1 MNLESLI
8 GLVKIFPNSKLYSDV
23 LVNVFRDYP
32 EYALVGLDEHELGE
46 VLTSIKGRDDVI
58 DFQSHLRGE
67 LAAGSGN
74 LQRLAWHIAAN
85 YLGVKK
91 TVGDKIDERTDYYND
106 WTATC
111 VGCNEE
117 VNAIINQSDKSDA
130 FTPERVLYAKRMDYI
145 LKQIKAEDGKK
156 QFQLKCVNCWNTG
169 FDFYQYGETI
179 IFRERIKS
187 EEGRILEGELKE
199 QRRKAIVNEI
209 FASTSAEVRQK
220 IPSRTYATTERNIVD
235 ALFQHYREVREGEN
249 PKGPINYGEVY
260 RALEW
265 LKRRNALVNEFDL
278 DALTAIILDD
288 KIEKSE
294 TLKLPTAVIKMRP
307 KSLESI
313 FRKGIRS
320 VYQIQ
325 MYEGEEIKLQDLYGI
340 RFVLPSKEAC
350 LALFGKMQKGPELK
364 VNEGHKNYFDKPKEN
379 GYEGI
384 NAHIRWNGILYSFQ
398 LRTHSSDRE
407 AETDPRQ
414 KHSVVVNEQIELI
427 KPNSPI
433 QVRRVFGTIL
443 GLQKSPLYSS

>member
-46 VLTSIKGRDDVI
+46 VLTSIKGRDDAI
-58 DFQSHLRGE
+58 DFQSHLTID

-74 LQRLAWHIAAN
+74 LKKLAYYVADK
-85 YLGVKK
+85 YLSVKK
-91 TVGDKIDERTDYYND
+91 TIGKKIDERTDYYND

-117 VNAIINQSDKSDA
+117 VNALINQSDKSDA
-130 FTPERVLYAKRMDYI
+130 FTPERVLYAERMDYI
-145 LKQIKAEDGKK
+145 FPSIQAEDGKT
-156 QFQLKCVNCWNTG
+156 QFQLKCVNCGNSN

-187 EEGRILEGELKE
+187 EDGRIIEGELKE

-209 FASTSAEVRQK
+209 FASTSAQVRRT
-220 IPSRTYATTERNIVD
+220 IPSRTYTITESKIVE
-235 ALFQHYREVREGEN
+235 ALFKYYRGVREGEN
-249 PKGPINYGEVY
+249 PNGPIDYGEAY

-265 LKRRNALVNEFDL
+265 LKRQNALVKEFDL
-278 DALTAIILDD
+278 DDLTAKILEEE
-288 KIEKSE
+288 IGKSE

-325 MYEGEEIKLQDLYGI
+325 TYEGEIIDLQDLYGI
-340 RFVLPSKEAC
+340 RFVLPSEEAC
-350 LALFGKMQKGPELK
+350 RTLFGKMQKDSEMEVINFK
-364 VNEGHKNYFDKPKEN
+364 DFFSNPKHN

-384 NAHIRWNGILYSFQ
+384 NAHIRWKGILYSFQ
-398 LRTHSSDRE
+398 LRTHSSDRL